1 MAVIPLSLLNEETL
15 GGSGLESKS
24 ESESESE
31 SESKESQS
39 ETENEDENKG
49 WCSTIFNFSFLS
61 IKDRITYVTN
71 KMELKGLTINPFL
84 IHYFIEA
91 IIKNTSGFK
100 IDVDNFLNMNL
111 NTILNDQ
118 RNIQLNNHAFTRI
131 KPILLNNSNK
141 SDFASI
147 VPFKPD
153 NLFKIELEEELEN
166 MKESHK
172 LSEYGSNK

>member
-1 MAVIPLSLLNEETL
+1 
-15 GGSGLESKS
+15 
-24 ESESESE
+24 
-31 SESKESQS
+31 
-39 ETENEDENKG
+39 
-49 WCSTIFNFSFLS
+49 
-61 IKDRITYVTN
+61 
-71 KMELKGLTINPFL
+71 MELKGLTINPFL

-153 NLFKIELEEELEN
+153 NLFNIELEEELEN